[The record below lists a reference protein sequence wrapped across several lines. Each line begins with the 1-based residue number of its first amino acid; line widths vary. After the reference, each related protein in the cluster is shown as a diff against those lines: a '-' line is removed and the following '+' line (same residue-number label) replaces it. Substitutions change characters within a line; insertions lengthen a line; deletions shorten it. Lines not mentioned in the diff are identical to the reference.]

1 MTAFWF
7 SVLLLPELLQVG
19 NAFGHCLA
27 KEISQRN
34 TGNVDKQTKL
44 NLISVVVQ
52 VLTGLVIVAPR
63 VQLLKIVIPV

>member
-1 MTAFWF
+1 M
-7 SVLLLPELLQVG
+7 G

-63 VQLLKIVIPV
+63 VQLLKRIIPV